1 MHRPRFS
8 LLTRLRR
15 HRGWWVLAVAV
26 MLIKLTAGTICLAD
40 GAQPRLGAATTTTA
54 ATTSMDAATT
64 AIDDAAG
71 CVLGEAGGCH
81 CACAHTVTLPSA
93 AVSSIAKMA
102 AHFHPLVRPSGYT
115 PAMAGSLIR
124 PPIV

>member
-1 MHRPRFS
+1 MHRSPS
-8 LLTRLRR
+8 LLARLRR

-26 MLIKLTAGTICLAD
+26 MLIKLTAGTICLTD
-40 GAQPRLGAATTTTA
+40 GPQPGPG
-54 ATTSMDAATT
+54 SATT
-64 AIDDAAG
+64 AIVAVASTDTVEVSGDDATG

-93 AVSSIAKMA
+93 TVLSVAKMA
-102 AHFHPLVRPSGYT
+102 AGFQPPVRPSGYT